1 MTDKERA
8 REIADEINGMS
19 ADVLTAVMLGNAEG
33 NEAAFTLLH
42 DVTNIIAQALAAV
55 REECAD
61 IADQHASI
69 EGIAQRIAQAIR
81 SRGT

>member
-8 REIADEINGMS
+8 REIVRKVG
-19 ADVLTAVMLGNAEG
+19 L
-33 NEAAFTLLH
+33 FTVITDDKYLEL
-42 DVTNIIAQALAAV
+42 VEPALIQSIAQALAAV

>member
-8 REIADEINGMS
+8 REIAKWREVCCCTQDEQFDPRCDGSVCVRQEQTI
-19 ADVLTAVMLGNAEG
+19 AE
-33 NEAAFTLLH
+33 
-42 DVTNIIAQALAAV
+42 ALAAV

-61 IADQHASI
+61 IADQYASI

>member
-8 REIADEINGMS
+8 REIVRYVGALLVS
-19 ADVLTAVMLGNAEG
+19 TPEG
-33 NEAAFTLLH
+33 SIPAKDYIEQQ
-42 DVTNIIAQALAAV
+42 IIQALATV

-81 SRGT
+81 SR

>member
-8 REIADEINGMS
+8 REIVRKVG
-19 ADVLTAVMLGNAEG
+19 L
-33 NEAAFTLLH
+33 FTVITDDKYLEL
-42 DVTNIIAQALAAV
+42 VEPALIQSIAQALAAV

-69 EGIAQRIAQAIR
+69 EGIAQRIAKAIR